1 MWLDIIGIDIYEN
14 DQGHF
19 STLVPY
25 IYHET
30 NTIITFDMLENATT
44 VIKTLDTQNIGY
56 PVFGISNVSVVS
68 KAEPLFWGKNFYFK
82 GSMCNTYLQFP
93 SKPWRGS
100 KRPCSDCARRNY
112 DPKRKIGGRSPARF
126 GGGHLRRRVQFFARH
141 RNKSRP
147 FIRLVRQ
154 TENRKRIKIR
164 CRRIFAGQSAT
175 WT

>member
-1 MWLDIIGIDIYEN
+1 MKMIRVISALLFLTFIMRPIPLLLLTCLKMLQQWSRPWTHKILDILY
-14 DQGHF
+14 
-19 STLVPY
+19 
-25 IYHET
+25 
-30 NTIITFDMLENATT
+30 
-44 VIKTLDTQNIGY
+44 
-56 PVFGISNVSVVS
+56 FGISNVSVVS
-68 KAEPLFWGKNFYFK
+68 KAEPLFWGQNHFYFK

-100 KRPCSDCARRNY
+100 KRPCSDSARRNY

-126 GGGHLRRRVQFFARH
+126 GGGYLRRRVQFFARH

-147 FIRLVRQ
+147 FIRFVRQ
-154 TENRKRIKIR
+154 TENRKWIQIR